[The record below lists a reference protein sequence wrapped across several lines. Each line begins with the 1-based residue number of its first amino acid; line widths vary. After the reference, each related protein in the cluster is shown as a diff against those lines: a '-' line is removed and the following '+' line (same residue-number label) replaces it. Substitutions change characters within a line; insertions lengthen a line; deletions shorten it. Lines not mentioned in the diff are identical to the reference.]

1 MSACRP
7 SWCASGHRQ
16 PVRRTMNGAPSA
28 VWSNTWPHG
37 VERRSTGSSISSIS
51 FAAASRRPRRS
62 CQRSST
68 RSDQDRPTPLP
79 AGRPNCRGSGPA
91 GSMQVYESIWT
102 WFWACCWYGCPGSVG
117 PARST
122 RPWWT
127 AAARGGGTLGR
138 WAARANRIER
148 AAPGGG
154 ANPGPLAPAVSGPD
168 ADRFSTL
175 TVTALVEILLRGPDL
190 SMGTSAGP
198 GCHRRPVRGVGSRR
212 APGRMRVPPPRLR
225 H

>member
-1 MSACRP
+1 
-7 SWCASGHRQ
+7 
-16 PVRRTMNGAPSA
+16 V
-28 VWSNTWPHG
+28 
-37 VERRSTGSSISSIS
+37 
-51 FAAASRRPRRS
+51 
-62 CQRSST
+62 
-68 RSDQDRPTPLP
+68 
-79 AGRPNCRGSGPA
+79 GRPAVCSCRVDLDGVGHAAGMAVPA
-91 GSMQVYESIWT
+91 RS
-102 WFWACCWYGCPGSVG
+102 G

-122 RPWWT
+122 RPWWS
-127 AAARGGGTLGR
+127 AAARGGGTLAR

-212 APGRMRVPPPRLR
+212 VRAGWEFRHRGCGTDQMPDAQKGSIRPR
-225 H
+225 